1 MACYATVMGLDY
13 DELSGDHRDGELK
26 KKLLFD
32 LFMAA
37 SYSCGMSI
45 FCDSYH
51 VSDSLIN

>member
-1 MACYATVMGLDY
+1 MGLDY
-13 DELSGDHRDGELK
+13 DELSGDNKDRELK

-37 SYSCGMSI
+37 SYSSGMSV